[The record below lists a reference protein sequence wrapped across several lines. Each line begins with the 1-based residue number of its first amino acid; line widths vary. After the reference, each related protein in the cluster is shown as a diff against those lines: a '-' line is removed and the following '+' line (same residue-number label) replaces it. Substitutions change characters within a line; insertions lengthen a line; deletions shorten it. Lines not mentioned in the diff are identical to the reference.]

1 MQTDFLQYIFQAINN
16 LLTQNLG
23 FFDAMGQNLFRSFA
37 TILVAWFGI
46 KSALASASGR
56 PSFQF
61 DHFASL
67 LLTISFGFAMVNYY
81 STPIP
86 GVGVSFHN
94 LVTNEAQ
101 FLSTQIDQAQ
111 LQTVVTQ
118 VADFESR
125 MDSPGWGDILG
136 TAIYVIVTILL
147 AAAQAIAIVVI
158 AYGFIATAV
167 CVLVGPVFVPFFI
180 VPKMEWLFWGWFRCF
195 IQYAFYQVIAAA
207 VVYVIGNLMLGALRL
222 PPAGTLSTVQLIAWF
237 PVLFITF
244 LASIYVLLKIPSLTN
259 HIFSGTAGGSS
270 AGLLDAPAAVLEQG
284 DVMDRDATFQDA
296 KRLYLEQY
304 GDPMVT
310 NTYLKIALALL
321 SIVCVALALIDL
333 RTIRT
338 FQNFRPLVIRID
350 DLGRAEAI
358 NYHNL
363 EYKPQD
369 AEAKYFL
376 SQFCALY
383 YRRNRYT
390 IQDDFSKSL
399 YFLDGK
405 LADGI
410 LDAYRKDDIIKK
422 FITNTA
428 APEIDVDVK
437 KVALEEMQTPPFRAR
452 VDFYMVY
459 YSPADHSEL
468 KRDLYT
474 ANFVFVFKSQVPNEL
489 IPINPLG
496 MTITYFREDEAF
508 K

>member
-1 MQTDFLQYIFQAINN
+1 
-16 LLTQNLG
+16 
-23 FFDAMGQNLFRSFA
+23 
-37 TILVAWFGI
+37 
-46 KSALASASGR
+46 
-56 PSFQF
+56 
-61 DHFASL
+61 
-67 LLTISFGFAMVNYY
+67 
-81 STPIP
+81 
-86 GVGVSFHN
+86 
-94 LVTNEAQ
+94 
-101 FLSTQIDQAQ
+101 
-111 LQTVVTQ
+111 
-118 VADFESR
+118 
-125 MDSPGWGDILG
+125 
-136 TAIYVIVTILL
+136 
-147 AAAQAIAIVVI
+147 
-158 AYGFIATAV
+158 
-167 CVLVGPVFVPFFI
+167 
-180 VPKMEWLFWGWFRCF
+180 ME
-195 IQYAFYQVIAAA
+195 
-207 VVYVIGNLMLGALRL
+207 
-222 PPAGTLSTVQLIAWF
+222 
-237 PVLFITF
+237 
-244 LASIYVLLKIPSLTN
+244 
-259 HIFSGTAGGSS
+259 
-270 AGLLDAPAAVLEQG
+270 
-284 DVMDRDATFQDA
+284 RDATFLDA
-296 KRLYLEQY
+296 KRLYLESCA
-304 GDPMVT
+304 DPMVT
-310 NTYLKIALALL
+310 NTYLKIALTLL

-376 SQFCALY
+376 SEFCALY

-410 LDAYRKDDIIKK
+410 LDAYRKGDIIKK

-428 APEIDVDVK
+428 APEIDVDVQ
-437 KVALEEMQTPPFRAR
+437 KVALEQMQTPPFRAR

-474 ANFVFVFKSQVPNEL
+474 ANFVFVFKSLVPNEL

-496 MTITYFREDEAF
+496 MTITYFREDQAF

>member
-1 MQTDFLQYIFQAINN
+1 M
-16 LLTQNLG
+16 
-23 FFDAMGQNLFRSFA
+23 
-37 TILVAWFGI
+37 
-46 KSALASASGR
+46 
-56 PSFQF
+56 
-61 DHFASL
+61 
-67 LLTISFGFAMVNYY
+67 
-81 STPIP
+81 
-86 GVGVSFHN
+86 
-94 LVTNEAQ
+94 
-101 FLSTQIDQAQ
+101 DQ
-111 LQTVVTQ
+111 
-118 VADFESR
+118 
-125 MDSPGWGDILG
+125 
-136 TAIYVIVTILL
+136 
-147 AAAQAIAIVVI
+147 
-158 AYGFIATAV
+158 
-167 CVLVGPVFVPFFI
+167 
-180 VPKMEWLFWGWFRCF
+180 
-195 IQYAFYQVIAAA
+195 
-207 VVYVIGNLMLGALRL
+207 
-222 PPAGTLSTVQLIAWF
+222 
-237 PVLFITF
+237 
-244 LASIYVLLKIPSLTN
+244 
-259 HIFSGTAGGSS
+259 
-270 AGLLDAPAAVLEQG
+270 
-284 DVMDRDATFQDA
+284 DATFQDA
-296 KRLYLEQY
+296 KRLYLEQC

-310 NTYLKIALALL
+310 NTYLKIALCLVSL
-321 SIVCVALALIDL
+321 VAAGLALVDL
-333 RTIRT
+333 KTIRT

-428 APEIDVDVK
+428 APEIDVQVK
-437 KVALEEMQTPPFRAR
+437 KVALEEMQTAPFRAR

-459 YSPADHSEL
+459 YSPADHGEL

-474 ANFVFVFKSQVPNEL
+474 ANFVFVFKTQVPNEL

-496 MTITYFREDEAF
+496 ITITYFREDEAF

>member
-1 MQTDFLQYIFQAINN
+1 
-16 LLTQNLG
+16 
-23 FFDAMGQNLFRSFA
+23 
-37 TILVAWFGI
+37 
-46 KSALASASGR
+46 
-56 PSFQF
+56 
-61 DHFASL
+61 
-67 LLTISFGFAMVNYY
+67 
-81 STPIP
+81 
-86 GVGVSFHN
+86 
-94 LVTNEAQ
+94 
-101 FLSTQIDQAQ
+101 
-111 LQTVVTQ
+111 
-118 VADFESR
+118 
-125 MDSPGWGDILG
+125 
-136 TAIYVIVTILL
+136 
-147 AAAQAIAIVVI
+147 
-158 AYGFIATAV
+158 
-167 CVLVGPVFVPFFI
+167 
-180 VPKMEWLFWGWFRCF
+180 
-195 IQYAFYQVIAAA
+195 
-207 VVYVIGNLMLGALRL
+207 
-222 PPAGTLSTVQLIAWF
+222 
-237 PVLFITF
+237 
-244 LASIYVLLKIPSLTN
+244 
-259 HIFSGTAGGSS
+259 
-270 AGLLDAPAAVLEQG
+270 
-284 DVMDRDATFQDA
+284 MDRDATFHDA

-310 NTYLKIALALL
+310 YTYLKIALALL

-376 SQFCALY
+376 SEFSNLY

-405 LADGI
+405 LANGI
-410 LDAYRKDDIIKK
+410 FDAYRKGDIIKK

-428 APEIDVDVK
+428 APEIDVDVE
-437 KVALEEMQTPPFRAR
+437 KVSLEEMQTPPFRAR
-452 VDFYMVY
+452 VDFYLVY
-459 YSPADHSEL
+459 YSPADHTEL

-496 MTITYFREDEAF
+496 MTITYFREDQAF